1 MKQLSILMTSDT
13 HGYWLDI
20 PGKANLSLRQT
31 VATMKRL
38 KAEINHP
45 TIAIDLGD
53 FIQGSSFATYCSQ
66 IAGDGQVFA
75 RAMNE
80 VGYDLH
86 VIGNHEFNFGFDY
99 RNRILEQLQAPIVSS
114 NIVSSDNEEP
124 IFDAP
129 YLLMEV
135 DGIKVGIIGVTTHYI
150 PNWEL
155 PEHYAGITFK
165 DAFETTQY
173 YARLLRP
180 DVDVLVVAYH
190 GGYESDLDTFE
201 PLEDHTGENQG
212 ARMLQE
218 IPEIDVLLTGH
229 QHRHINQKVG
239 TAWTVQP
246 GFAGEYVAEVQL
258 TLEEKQIT
266 AMSGKLHEAGATPA
280 DDSFNQVLMP
290 ELAEG
295 EAWLKDVIG
304 NAPLQSV
311 TSDVLKARVYG
322 HPYVELLNQL
332 QLKETGAD
340 FSAIALINDSFS
352 KFSGPITNELLLETY
367 PYYNRIAK
375 VAVTGQDLHEVMEY
389 NLEYLLQDKQGEI
402 GVNPEYI
409 YPKPRH
415 YNYDLYSGL
424 QMTADLT
431 QPIGQR
437 VQSLVNEATNEPI
450 DKAQTYTLA
459 LSQYRA
465 VGGGDFK
472 TFTPDK
478 IIQISATD
486 IATLLREALVA
497 YTSEDWHKIN
507 ECYRHVEWV

>member
-1 MKQLSILMTSDT
+1 MTSDT

-20 PGKANLSLRQT
+20 PGKENQSLRDT
-31 VATMKRL
+31 AATMKRL
-38 KAEINHP
+38 KEETEHP

-53 FIQGSSFATYCSQ
+53 FIQGSALATYCSQ
-66 IAGDGQVFA
+66 IAGDGRVFA

-99 RNRILEQLQAPIVSS
+99 RNQILDQLKAPIVVS
-114 NIVSSDNEEP
+114 NIVSSDTAEP
-124 IFDAP
+124 VFDAP
-129 YLLMEV
+129 YHIMEV
-135 DGIKVGIIGVTTHYI
+135 AGIKVGIIGVTTHYI

-155 PEHYAGITFK
+155 PEHYTGITFK
-165 DAFETTQY
+165 DAFETTQH
-173 YARLLRP
+173 YAKLLRP
-180 DVDVLVVAYH
+180 EVDVLVVAYH

-201 PLEDHTGENQG
+201 PLEEHTGENQG

-218 IPEIDVLLTGH
+218 ISEIDVLLTGH

-239 TAWTVQP
+239 NAWTVQP
-246 GFAGEYVAEVQL
+246 GYAGEYVAEVVL
-258 TLEEKQIT
+258 TLEGNKIKT
-266 AMSGKLHEAGATPA
+266 MSGQLHEAAATPA
-280 DDSFNQVLMP
+280 EEAFDQVLMP

-295 EAWLKDVIG
+295 EAWLKHVIG
-304 NAPLQSV
+304 DAKLISV
-311 TSDVLKARVYG
+311 TNDVLKARVYG

-352 KFSGPITNELLLETY
+352 KFTGPITNELLLETY

-375 VAVTGQDLHEVMEY
+375 VAVTGQDLHNVMEY
-389 NLEYLLQDKQGEI
+389 NLEYLEQNKQGQI
-402 GVNPEYI
+402 GVNPEYVS
-409 YPKPRH
+409 PKPRH

-424 QMTADLT
+424 KMTADLT
-431 QPIGQR
+431 RPVGQR
-437 VQSLVNEATNEPI
+437 VQALVNEATNEAI
-450 DKAQTYTLA
+450 EKTETYTLA
-459 LSQYRA
+459 ISQYRA

-478 IIQISATD
+478 IIQLSETD

-497 YTSEDWHKIN
+497 YTAEDWQVIN
-507 ECYRHVEWV
+507 TTYTHVEWV

>member
-1 MKQLSILMTSDT
+1 MTSDT

-20 PGKANLSLRQT
+20 PGKENQSLRQT
-31 VATMKRL
+31 AATMHRL
-38 KAEINHP
+38 KEKTEHP

-53 FIQGSSFATYCSQ
+53 FIQGSAFATYCSQ
-66 IAGDGQVFA
+66 IADDGQVFA

-99 RNRILEQLQAPIVSS
+99 RNRILEQLKAPIVVS
-114 NIVSSDNEEP
+114 NIVSSDTDEP
-124 IFDAP
+124 VFDAP
-129 YLLMEV
+129 YHIMEV
-135 DGIKVGIIGVTTHYI
+135 DGIKLGIIGVTTHYI

-155 PEHYAGITFK
+155 PEHYAGISFK
-165 DAFETTQY
+165 DAFETTQH

-180 DVDVLVVAYH
+180 EVDVLVVAYH

-239 TAWTVQP
+239 NAWTIQP
-246 GFAGEYVAEVQL
+246 GYAGEYVAEVLL
-258 TLEEKQIT
+258 TLEDNEIT
-266 AMSGKLHEAGATPA
+266 TMSGKLHEAAATPA
-280 DDSFNQVLMP
+280 EEAFDQVLMP

-295 EAWLKDVIG
+295 EIWLKSVIG
-304 NAPLQSV
+304 DAELQFV
-311 TSDVLKARVYG
+311 TDDVLTARIYG

-352 KFSGPITNELLLETY
+352 KFTGPITNELLLETY

-375 VAVTGQDLHEVMEY
+375 VAVTGQDLHDVMEY
-389 NLEYLLQDKQGEI
+389 NLEYLLQDEQGGI
-402 GVNPEYI
+402 GVNPDYVS
-409 YPKPRH
+409 PKPRH

-424 QMTADLT
+424 KMTADLT

-437 VQSLVNEATNEPI
+437 VQTLVNEATNETI
-450 DKAQTYTLA
+450 EKANTYTLA
-459 LSQYRA
+459 ISQYRA

-478 IIQISATD
+478 IMQISETD

-497 YTSEDWHKIN
+497 YTAEDWQEIN
-507 ECYRHVEWV
+507 AAYRHVEWV